1 MRSVKTFTTAVLPI
15 AAEERTENDGK
26 HDSKHNGKKADFT
39 RVLAVKIVKTV
50 SAVNFSII
58 HLFILSI

>member
-1 MRSVKTFTTAVLPI
+1 MRSVKTFTTAGLPI